1 MLHEFAVQSG
11 KRALVLALRG
21 SEGFLGGLDRAEVA

>member
-1 MLHEFAVQSG
+1 MLREFAVKSG

-21 SEGFLGGLDRAEVA
+21 FEGFLDGLDRAEVT